1 MVCTSKKS
9 SKTAQGDE
17 MALRDRGLDQMRPV
31 SIEAGFS
38 QHAASVIFRMGQ
50 TVVHCSAMSEE
61 RTPVFVPEGTGWV
74 TAEYAML
81 PASSGQR
88 VQRAR
93 NGKIDGR
100 SQEIQR
106 LIGRSLRAVV
116 DMKAL
121 GSRSISLDCDVLN
134 ADGGTR
140 CASICGSYVAF
151 VLAVRA
157 LEKRG
162 LVDSRKV
169 LVDEVAAISIGI
181 VDGEAMLDLAYE
193 QDVRAEVDMNLVMTG
208 RGQMVE
214 VQGTGERST
223 FSLEQLQQ
231 MIKLGQAGID
241 QILEAIRAYLRS
253 VA

>member
-1 MVCTSKKS
+1 M
-9 SKTAQGDE
+9 G
-17 MALRDRGLDQMRPV
+17 LRDRGWEQMRRV
-31 SIEAGFS
+31 SVEAGFS

-61 RTPVFVPEGTGWV
+61 KAPLFVPEGTGWV

-81 PASSGQR
+81 PSSSQQR

-106 LIGRSLRAVV
+106 LIGRAVRAVV
-116 DMKAL
+116 DTKAL
-121 GSRSISLDCDVLN
+121 GPRSIFLDCDVLN

-140 CASICGSYVAF
+140 CASICGAYIAL
-151 VLAVRA
+151 VLAVRM

-162 LVDSRKV
+162 ILDSRKV
-169 LVDEVAAISIGI
+169 LVDDVAAVSVGI
-181 VDGEAMLDLAYE
+181 VDGRAVLDLAYE

-208 RGQMVE
+208 RGQMIE
-214 VQGTGERST
+214 VQGTGERGT
-223 FSLEQLQQ
+223 FSMEQLQEL
-231 MIKLGQAGID
+231 IKLGQSGIE
-241 QILEAIRAYLRS
+241 QILEVTRAYLRG